1 MRNSIFFGILV
12 GTALSASAA
21 SADLMQA
28 CAEEVRAYCA
38 DVDQGRGR
46 VSACLASHRDKLGS
60 ACRPEVSAV
69 AQSRLVPGNVRKIF
83 NPDFRAELPPT
94 CESAAAQLCPN
105 VEQSDGRIFACLYAR
120 TQQVGAAC
128 QADAQAVVDAN

>member
-1 MRNSIFFGILV
+1 MRNSVLFGFLV
-12 GTALSASAA
+12 ATALSANAA

-28 CAEEVRAYCA
+28 CAGEIRAHCA

-46 VSACLASHRDKLGS
+46 VSACLASNREKLGS
-60 ACRPEVSAV
+60 ACLSEVSAV
-69 AQSRLVPGNVRKIF
+69 AESWLVPGNVRKIF
-83 NPDFRAELPPT
+83 ASDFRAELPVT

-120 TQQVGAAC
+120 TQQVGAPC
-128 QADAQAVVDAN
+128 QADVQAVIDAN